1 MKLKYKQLE
10 NESFDTVYVKR
21 TDQPHLGKNWHFHQ
35 EYELIYFLEGQ
46 GIRIVGDHLSNFSK
60 GELVLVGEWLPHLWR
75 NEPTVSN
82 QKEADYIIIKFLKS
96 HEGINFFEMPEFFE
110 IQKLLKRSQKG
121 LLFSQQ
127 IASKVHDIIIEIS
140 QNNSFEKFLNLLKL
154 LQILA
159 EEDEALELS
168 NLNFSQKIQNSSE
181 SRLQNVINY
190 IFKNYA
196 EQITLEDIADL
207 SNMTVPAFC
216 RFFKN
221 CTNKTFINFLNEF
234 RVGKAC
240 QFLISDEKSIKEICF
255 EIGFN
260 SITNFN
266 RTFRTFKE
274 MTPTDYRDKYML
286 IRA

>member
-1 MKLKYKQLE
+1 MKLKYKQLD
-10 NESFDTVYVKR
+10 NGSFDTVYVKR
-21 TDQPHLGKNWHFHQ
+21 TDEPHLGKNWHFHQ

-46 GIRIVGDHLSNFSK
+46 GIRIVGDHLSNFTK

-75 NEPTVSN
+75 NEPSVSN
-82 QKEADYIIIKFLKS
+82 TKQPDYIIIKFLKS
-96 HEGINFFEMPEFFE
+96 HDGINFFEMPEFFD
-110 IQKLLKRSQKG
+110 IQKLLKRAQKG
-121 LLFSQQ
+121 LLFSQD
-127 IASKVHDIIIEIS
+127 IAAKVHNHILEIS
-140 QNNSFEKFLNLLKL
+140 ESNSFLKFINLLQL
-154 LQILA
+154 LQLLA
-159 EEDEALELS
+159 DEEDVLELS

-196 EQITLEDIADL
+196 EQITLEDIAEL

-266 RTFRTFKE
+266 RTFRTFKD

>member
-1 MKLKYKQLE
+1 MKLKYKQLD

-21 TDQPHLGKNWHFHQ
+21 TNQPHLGKNWHFHQ

-96 HEGINFFEMPEFFE
+96 HEGINFFDMPEFFE

-121 LLFSQQ
+121 LLFSKH

-159 EEDEALELS
+159 AEDEALELS